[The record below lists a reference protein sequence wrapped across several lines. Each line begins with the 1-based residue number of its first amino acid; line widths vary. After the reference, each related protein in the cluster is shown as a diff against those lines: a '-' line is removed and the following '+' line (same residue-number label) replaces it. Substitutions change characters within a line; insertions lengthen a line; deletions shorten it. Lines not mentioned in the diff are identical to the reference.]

1 MRPQAATSSTEM
13 KTRMPMGLVN
23 RGRNDD
29 AYAERHGADKNRE
42 RHVVFLD
49 DFFPEMV
56 RREPVHHHERDHED
70 KDPDKREDQSSDDV
84 AERNKVHLICLLW
97 NDDSRRKRCGTSPDY
112 RGRTWEHF

>member
-13 KTRMPMGLVN
+13 KTRMPMVLVN

-70 KDPDKREDQSSDDV
+70 KDPNKPENQSGDEMP
-84 AERNKVHLICLLW
+84 ERNKLRLICPLGKGK
-97 NDDSRRKRCGTSPDY
+97 S
-112 RGRTWEHF
+112 